1 MGRKS
6 KAKVRRQEILYH
18 FYEVIIE
25 EGFEGASIAKIAK
38 KMDVNPSLLIHYFET
53 KNKMVLGL
61 IDYIIETYSAQI
73 LPDFSTV
80 EDPQE
85 RWEDVVDVVSR
96 IQWNT
101 FLNTTVFYSAY
112 TLGFRN
118 AEIKERFIQLY
129 QGVSEKIRQEVE
141 TAHKAGIIQVNDASA
156 AARFI
161 LTLMEGAKDY
171 QSVDPSF
178 KGEHEDLEKRSKM
191 IKSTINQLVSSGTF

>member
-6 KAKVRRQEILYH
+6 KAKVRRQEILFH

-38 KMDVNPSLLIHYFET
+38 KMDVNPSLLIHYF
-53 KNKMVLGL
+53 KNKDKMVLGL

-85 RWEDVVDVVSR
+85 RWDDLVDVVSR

-101 FLNTTVFYSAY
+101 FLNTTVYYSAY

-118 AEIKERFIQLY
+118 DEIKERFVQLY
-129 QGVSEKIRQEVE
+129 QGVSDRLQHEIEIACSKD
-141 TAHKAGIIQVNDASA
+141 IINVKNPKA
-156 AARFI
+156 AAKFM
-161 LTLMEGAKDY
+161 LTLMEGANY
-171 QSVDPSF
+171 FQNVDPEF
-178 KGEHEDLEKRSKM
+178 TGDQDDLEERSKM
-191 IKSTINQLVSSGTF
+191 IKETINQMVSTGTF